1 MADEPLPSPQPDDV
15 SQPNVRPAELPPNTA
30 FGVVLRFLRRW
41 GFPLFVLLVLILGRS
56 VLLPFIFAVLIAYLL
71 APVVRWLAQS
81 KSGQPRMPRG
91 LAIVLCYVAFLSS
104 VGAFVTILIP
114 RIAED
119 VHRVSEEAP
128 RMIETLDKEW
138 LPKTSAW
145 LESHFPFLKP
155 KPVQPS
161 VLDLDGS
168 GLPPGTIFTTK
179 QMADGRVAVQ
189 LLPGG
194 VEVRPVG
201 SGYRILPNEDPP
213 AAASLEDR
221 LRAWVA
227 SSMVGLKSQGR
238 RLVATGQS
246 IVGGVFRGIFTFFI
260 VLMLAAFILIDME
273 KVHKFLLLLFPLI
286 VRGYYDA
293 IIAGV
298 DRGLSGVIRGQLI
311 ICLVNGILTY
321 IGLVIFDVKYALVL
335 GFVAGIMSLIPI
347 FGSILS
353 TIPIVISALVSGPE
367 GIDIVRAAAAGG
379 WIAGIHLLEANFLNP
394 KIIGTAANIH
404 PVLVVFS
411 LVLGEHSF
419 GLVGALLAVPV
430 ASTIQVLFLFFYRK
444 AWKDPKAFA

>member
-1 MADEPLPSPQPDDV
+1 MADEPVPSPQPDDV
-15 SQPNVRPAELPPNTA
+15 SQPNLRPVELPPNTA
-30 FGVVLRFLRRW
+30 IATLLRFLRRW
-41 GFPLFVLLVLILGRS
+41 GFPLFILLVLILGRS
-56 VLLPFIFAVLIAYLL
+56 VLLPFVFAVLVAYLL
-71 APVVRWLAQS
+71 APVVRWLAQT
-81 KSGQPRMPRG
+81 KSGKPRMARG
-91 LAIVLCYVAFLSS
+91 LAIVLCYAAFLTA
-104 VGAFVTILIP
+104 VGGFVTILAP
-114 RIAED
+114 RIADD
-119 VHRVSEEAP
+119 VQRVGEEAP
-128 RMIETLDKEW
+128 GMIEALDKEW
-138 LPKTSAW
+138 LPKTAAW

-155 KPVQPS
+155 KPVPPS

-194 VEVRPVG
+194 LEVRPVG

-273 KVHKFLLLLFPLI
+273 KVHKFLRLLFPPSA
-286 VRGYYDA
+286 RGDYDA